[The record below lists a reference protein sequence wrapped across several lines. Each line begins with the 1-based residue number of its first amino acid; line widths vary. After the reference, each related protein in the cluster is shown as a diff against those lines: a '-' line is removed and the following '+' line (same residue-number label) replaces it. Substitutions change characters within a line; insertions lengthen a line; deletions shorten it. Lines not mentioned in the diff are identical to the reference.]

1 MNKSLLAVLSLLFAC
16 ALLVY
21 SCGGSMP
28 NPLRPG
34 ASALS
39 MTVTDTPPM
48 GVTVLSF
55 EVSVTGATLN
65 PGGVDLLAGRG
76 PVRIEA
82 EELETESAFLNT
94 AGINPGTY
102 TSLNLTFANPELT
115 FKNGTTTMLAGC
127 NPSAVCEI
135 KPTGTLTSTVNF
147 PSPGLVIQGNP
158 GMSGTMGQDN
168 QGDDN
173 EQTAMGIQLDL
184 DVNTIVTAMMGLDF
198 SQTGAVT
205 VKQLARE
212 AEGEFD
218 DVNELKGTV
227 QNLDTM
233 KMTFT
238 LHTING
244 DFSIT
249 TDSNTQFNFDNCS
262 MNNFSCLSNNIVV
275 EVDAMMMPGG
285 IFLAREISLEDNAED
300 DEMEGVVTKIDDAT
314 HFEIVVLD
322 ELHSLNNVSV
332 GNPVVVTLS
341 NPTFQVQMEEL
352 NAPSTLV
359 NAFQSATDTSQL
371 LPGQAMEIR
380 LTSPANPGPPITV
393 TTDRVRLRMT
403 QFTATVSGAPVPPNF
418 TVSSL
423 PSLFTGAGIT
433 SIQVETSSAT
443 RFDGAADVSGLAD
456 TNIVSLRGLLFKN
469 VPNPPV
475 LVAKKVRKRS

>member
-1 MNKSLLAVLSLLFAC
+1 MNRSVFPVLILLCAC
-16 ALLVY
+16 VFLIF
-21 SCGGSMP
+21 SCSGSMT

-39 MTVTDTPPM
+39 VTVTDTPPT

-76 PVRIEA
+76 PVRIEV

-94 AGINPGTY
+94 AGVSPGTY
-102 TSLNLTFANPELT
+102 TSVNLTFANPELT
-115 FKNGTTTMLAGC
+115 FKNGTTMTLAGC
-127 NPSAVCEI
+127 APGAVCEI
-135 KPTGTLTSTVNF
+135 KPTGTLTSMVNF
-147 PSPGLVIQGNP
+147 PSPGLVIQGTQGTS
-158 GMSGTMGQDN
+158 GMMGE
-168 QGDDN
+168 DN

-184 DVNTIVTAMMGLDF
+184 DVNTILSAAMGVDF
-198 SQTGAVT
+198 SQSGAVT

-212 AEGEFD
+212 MEGEFD

-227 QNLDTM
+227 QNLDTT

-238 LHTING
+238 LHTMNG

-249 TDSNTQFNFDNCS
+249 TDANTRFEFDNCAA
-262 MNNFSCLSNNIVV
+262 NNFSCLANNIVV

-285 IFLAREISLEDNAED
+285 IFLAREISFEDNAED
-300 DEMEGVVTKIDDAT
+300 DEMEGVVFKIDDAT
-314 HFEIVVLD
+314 HFEMVVLD

-332 GNPVVVTLS
+332 GNPVVITLSS

-352 NAPSTLV
+352 NPPSGLV
-359 NAFQSATDTSQL
+359 SAFQGATDTSQL
-371 LPGQAMEIR
+371 LPGQVLEIR

-393 TTDRVRLRMT
+393 TSDRVRLRMT
-403 QFTATVSGAPVPPNF
+403 QFTASVSGAPAPPNF
-418 TVSSL
+418 MVGNL

-433 SIQVETSSAT
+433 SIQVQTSSAT
-443 RFDGAADVSGLAD
+443 DFDNVTDVSGLAD
-456 TNIVSLRGLLFKN
+456 KDTVSLRGLLFN
-469 VPNPPV
+469 NGANPPV
-475 LVAKKVRKRS
+475 LVAKKVRKR